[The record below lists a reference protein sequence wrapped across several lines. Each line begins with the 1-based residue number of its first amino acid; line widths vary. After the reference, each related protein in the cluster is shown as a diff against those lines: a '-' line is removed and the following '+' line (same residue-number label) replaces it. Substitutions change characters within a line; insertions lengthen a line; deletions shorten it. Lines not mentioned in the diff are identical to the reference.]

1 MVLGASALAEG
12 SLEEGGCDVS
22 WLPYHQFEIN
32 SPLPLASALDAIRTR
47 TEPVKWFRWRWP
59 SSRNDDR
66 FEGEV
71 TNNGFTV
78 RRIIGYR
85 NSFLP
90 EITGAIAAAGRGS
103 RIVITMKP
111 HALVIVFAALWC
123 AGVIAAAIAT
133 LNYDPRFVWLPLLM
147 LVFLYLMVMGGFWFE
162 ANKQEPVL
170 RHIFQGGYT

>member
-12 SLEEGGCDVS
+12 SLEEGGCDVN

-32 SPLPLASALDAIRTR
+32 SPLPLASALDAIRAR

-59 SSRNDDR
+59 SSANDER

-71 TNNGFTV
+71 TSNGFTV

-90 EITGAIAAAGRGS
+90 EVSGAITAAGRGS
-103 RIVITMKP
+103 HIVITMKP
-111 HALVIVFAALWC
+111 HALVIAFAAIWC
-123 AGVIAAAIAT
+123 AGAIAAAIAM
-133 LNYDPRFVWLPLLM
+133 LSYDPGFVWLPLAM
-147 LVFLYLMVMGGFWFE
+147 LAFLYLMVMGGFWFE

-170 RHIFQGGYT
+170 RRIFQGGYT